1 MSLVLGVDTETTGLD
16 CTVDRITEI
25 GAVLYDWNPGIP
37 LRIFSVLVIPEKPI
51 PEEVMKVN
59 GITEA
64 MIENYGVLEEDAL
77 RELSTLICEAD
88 YLMAHNAAFDR
99 GFIDQA
105 FLRRKM
111 TAPEKPCLCTREDIK
126 YPAEITT
133 RKLSYLAA
141 EAGFVN
147 PFRHRAIFDVL
158 TMLKTAEEHNLEDI
172 IKRSLEPTV
181 YVQAHVSFDEKE
193 LAKAKMFQWCGPKK
207 IWWKAL
213 KENDYREEKPD
224 YAFRSSIMQEKPE

>member
-99 GFIDQA
+99 G
-105 FLRRKM
+105 LS
-111 TAPEKPCLCTREDIK
+111 TKP
-126 YPAEITT
+126 
-133 RKLSYLAA
+133 SYV
-141 EAGFVN
+141 GN
-147 PFRHRAIFDVL
+147 DR
-158 TMLKTAEEHNLEDI
+158 T
-172 IKRSLEPTV
+172 
-181 YVQAHVSFDEKE
+181 
-193 LAKAKMFQWCGPKK
+193 G
-207 IWWKAL
+207 KAL
-213 KENDYREEKPD
+213 ALHPRGHQISGRDHHSETVLLGGG
-224 YAFRSSIMQEKPE
+224 SGLC